1 MVTLVHMNTPRLL
14 ILACAG
20 VLSLGAQAI
29 ELLPGGAFVQGGVA
43 EQGAYSA
50 TAGLLWPWA
59 WKREALGGEF
69 TGITEA
75 YVSHWSGR
83 GATQRKGFT
92 QVGLVPMLRYRFSG
106 GRSDWFVEA
115 GIGVS
120 GMDSLYR
127 TRHKQFSGTFNFVDV
142 ISAGRSF
149 GAQRHQELSLR
160 VTHYSNAGIKKPNPG
175 ENFMQLRYAHMF

>member
-1 MVTLVHMNTPRLL
+1 M
-14 ILACAG
+14 LACASA
-20 VLSLGAQAI
+20 LSLGAHAI
-29 ELLPGGAFVQGGVA
+29 ELLPGGAYVQAGIA
-43 EQGAYSA
+43 EHGAYSA

-69 TGITEA
+69 TGTTEA
-75 YVSHWSGR
+75 YVSHWNAR
-83 GATQRKGFT
+83 GATERHGFT
-92 QVGLVPMLRYRFSG
+92 QVGVVPMLRYRFSR

-120 GMDSLYR
+120 AMDARYR
-127 TRHKQFSGTFNFVDV
+127 TQDRQFSGTFNFVDV

-149 GAQRHQELSLR
+149 GAQRRQELSLR

-175 ENFMQLRYAHMF
+175 ENFMQLRYAQMF